1 MSRDFDQFLSEAE
14 TLISVK
20 TGIHINELPNN
31 DWRAAYENGI
41 SPAEAVWIALL
52 TSDQ

>member
-1 MSRDFDQFLSEAE
+1 MIRDFDQFLSEAE
-14 TLISVK
+14 IQISGK
-20 TGIHINELPNN
+20 TGMHINELPNT

-41 SPAEAVWIALL
+41 TPAEAVWIALL

>member
-1 MSRDFDQFLSEAE
+1 MSKDFEQFLAEAE
-14 TLISVK
+14 TLISGK
-20 TGIHINELPNN
+20 TGIHVKELPNN

-52 TSDQ
+52 TSGK